1 MGEPD
6 VGVMPG
12 RTVKAALLA
21 CGMFTTL
28 GLFSPG
34 LVLPQIEREFASM
47 PSAGLLTQLVGGAAS
62 FAFAIGAPVAGAL
75 VSRVG
80 CRAVIMPALVLFAL
94 FGTAPTVL
102 NDLWA
107 IIATRVLLGLSL
119 AGIFTGAL
127 SGIGCLPAESR
138 ARMFG
143 LFAVVGGV
151 TAIVMFPAIGVLAR
165 IEWRLAFMVYLVAL
179 MMLPLA
185 WRLPPALGRASRVE
199 ELAERLDA
207 GAAPLLS
214 PAMLGLLGLAALS
227 GMAMFISPMLAPLYF
242 ASLGITDTR
251 QLAIPVTLGAVAAV
265 CASAAYGPIQRCL
278 GVKGVSAAMLG
289 VMGVALVV
297 AASVESAVPFTI
309 AIVVHSA
316 TLAVIAPNV
325 SASALAFSSPGKGA
339 QAIGLANGVMFGA
352 QLLFPF
358 VASAVRHAA
367 GLAGVF
373 YFFGASALA
382 VALVLSLRIVA
393 SRRAAVPSGT

>member
-6 VGVMPG
+6 AGVMPG

-47 PSAGLLTQLVGGAAS
+47 PNAGLLTQLVGGAAS
-62 FAFAIGAPVAGAL
+62 IAFAIGAPFAGAL

-94 FGTAPTVL
+94 FGTAPIVL
-102 NDLWA
+102 HDLWA

-119 AGIFTGAL
+119 AGIFTSAL
-127 SGIGCLPAESR
+127 SGIGSLPAEFR

-179 MMLPLA
+179 IMLPLA
-185 WRLPPALGRASRVE
+185 WRLPPALGRAPRVD
-199 ELAERLDA
+199 ELAERVDA

-214 PAMLGLLGLAALS
+214 PAMLGLLALAALA

-265 CASAAYGPIQRCL
+265 CASAAYAPIQRCL

-339 QAIGLANGVMFGA
+339 QAIGLANGVMFGS

-358 VASAVRHAA
+358 VASVVRHAV

-382 VALVLSLRIVA
+382 VALVMSLRIVA
-393 SRRAAVPSGT
+393 SRRAAVPGGT